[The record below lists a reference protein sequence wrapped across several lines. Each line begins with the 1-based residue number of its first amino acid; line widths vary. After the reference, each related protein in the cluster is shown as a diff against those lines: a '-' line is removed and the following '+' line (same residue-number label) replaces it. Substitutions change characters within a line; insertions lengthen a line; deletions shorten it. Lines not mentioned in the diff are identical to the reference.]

1 MLLPVSKTEW
11 MILLILTTSQ
21 CAQQSTKNDYRNV
34 SNTVSFNVRIKVA
47 RPFIGGRVNEDLLK
61 GGVLKS

>member
-1 MLLPVSKTEW
+1 MNDFVDSHDIPMCISKT
-11 MILLILTTSQ
+11 I
-21 CAQQSTKNDYRNV
+21 QQSTKNDYRNV